1 MAQGTPA
8 DPFEMWRDWMADSE
22 RQWNG
27 FLNNAMATDQ
37 FTQSMGQ
44 FMDVY
49 LNMQKS
55 MNEVM
60 GRYLSSINLPTRND
74 ILALGERMSAIED
87 GLGKVEATI
96 AALKTA
102 VPAKAAPGRSPTP
115 AAVARPPRTK
125 KPAAKS

>member
-1 MAQGTPA
+1 MAQGTQA
-8 DPFEMWRDWMADSE
+8 DPFEMWREWMTTSE

-74 ILALGERMSAIED
+74 ILALGERLSVIED
-87 GLGKVEATI
+87 GLGKIESSL
-96 AALKTA
+96 AALRATG
-102 VPAKAAPGRSPTP
+102 PAKAAGTTSPDAT
-115 AAVARPPRTK
+115 AAPRPPRTK
-125 KPAAKS
+125 KPAAKV